1 MDVVKAV
8 KLLEAYGISE
18 NLEHSDPSAL
28 PLLHFTIGNKIAGFA
43 LCLSSWI
50 NMFFFKAFMSNNHFY
65 TLRREDKLEEK
76 N

>member
-1 MDVVKAV
+1 MSCIMDVVKAV

-50 NMFFFKAFMSNNHFY
+50 NMFFF
-65 TLRREDKLEEK
+65 
-76 N
+76 